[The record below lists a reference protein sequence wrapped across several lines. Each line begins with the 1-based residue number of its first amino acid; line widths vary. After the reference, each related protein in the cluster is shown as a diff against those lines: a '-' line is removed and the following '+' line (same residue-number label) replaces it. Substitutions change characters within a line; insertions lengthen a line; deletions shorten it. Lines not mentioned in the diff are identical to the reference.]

1 MYFIL
6 FSKTQENCQYSV
18 KNLSALVVNAIMLV
32 ILKVIF
38 SGIGRDVVTVLC
50 LFFAAGHFAKAEQM
64 NVLTQLHVAN
74 RQNVSMFTLGYPH
87 PCESMLCVWV
97 SYNRNENKRCVLYI
111 VQNLRAH

>member
-1 MYFIL
+1 M
-6 FSKTQENCQYSV
+6 

-32 ILKVIF
+32 IMKVIF
-38 SGIGRDVVTVLC
+38 SGTGSGTGIGVGIGRDVVKVLC
-50 LFFAAGHFAKAEQM
+50 LFFAARNFAKAEQM
-64 NVLTQLHVAN
+64 NVLSQLHVAN

-87 PCESMLCVWV
+87 PCESMLCVCV

>member
-1 MYFIL
+1 M
-6 FSKTQENCQYSV
+6 
-18 KNLSALVVNAIMLV
+18 
-32 ILKVIF
+32 
-38 SGIGRDVVTVLC
+38 TVLC
-50 LFFAAGHFAKAEQM
+50 LFFATGHFSKAEQM

-111 VQNLRAH
+111 VQNLRAHFNRFFARCYGSEISLPVSDVSLREKANVAPVPQI

>member
-1 MYFIL
+1 M
-6 FSKTQENCQYSV
+6 
-18 KNLSALVVNAIMLV
+18 NAIMLV
-32 ILKVIF
+32 IMKVIF
-38 SGIGRDVVTVLC
+38 SGTGSGTGIGVGIGRDVVKVLC
-50 LFFAAGHFAKAEQM
+50 LFFAARHFAKAEQM
-64 NVLTQLHVAN
+64 NVLSQLHEAK

>member
-1 MYFIL
+1 M
-6 FSKTQENCQYSV
+6 
-18 KNLSALVVNAIMLV
+18 NAIMLV
-32 ILKVIF
+32 IMKVIF
-38 SGIGRDVVTVLC
+38 TGIGVGIGRDVVKVLC
-50 LFFAAGHFAKAEQM
+50 LFFAARHFAKAEQM
-64 NVLTQLHVAN
+64 NVLSQLHVAN